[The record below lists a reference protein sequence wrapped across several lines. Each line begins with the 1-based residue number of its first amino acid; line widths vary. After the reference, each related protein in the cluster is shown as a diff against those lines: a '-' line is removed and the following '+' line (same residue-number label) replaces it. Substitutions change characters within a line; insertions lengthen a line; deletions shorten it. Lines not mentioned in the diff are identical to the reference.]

1 MEYCNVIKQYGS
13 ATGRTG
19 ATTFY
24 LNPAYGFSPDSDL
37 AVNFPTYDTAN
48 EAYEQTLVM
57 NPELAPFLTVVCT
70 NMTEATDYLGSGPF
84 PFGTLLFD
92 NAVVTNPS
100 PGNVTVTPDMMSPT
114 QAGIVPAGSTLARVG
129 DNVSEFVNDA
139 NYTTLATVAALPVS
153 TFTNDANYTTLATV
167 AALPVSTFTNDANYT
182 TLATVAALPV
192 STFTN
197 DANYTTLATVAA
209 LPVSTFTNDANYTT
223 LGTVLASLGGV
234 PVSTFPNDAG
244 YITSTNVTS
253 ITQDTGW
260 TTNAD
265 GGDKTQ
271 VIASTAM
278 LTALQAA
285 LNALVPGAG
294 DAFIA
299 VAQKVKALETALA
312 SNLLPN
318 A

>member
-182 TLATVAALPV
+182 TL
-192 STFTN
+192 
-197 DANYTTLATVAA
+197 
-209 LPVSTFTNDANYTT
+209 
-223 LGTVLASLGGV
+223 GTVLASLGGV